1 MVRSISDSKTPDI
14 QYSTRTR
21 INTFQWTTL
30 KNFAI
35 LWNTVIIACIQ
46 ESIVFV
52 LVESKLLGKRL
63 LWRGF
68 NAQGLKNPEYLAN
81 IQLGFEHMVPH
92 GLEHKRIL
100 VPLRTKTYKVC
111 TIPRAFVANN
121 VKKLW
126 QIRLGVNPLSH
137 NLHGTES
144 YTVLTL

>member
-1 MVRSISDSKTPDI
+1 LKTSSWEKDH
-14 QYSTRTR
+14 YDGDLMHKVS
-21 INTFQWTTL
+21 
-30 KNFAI
+30 
-35 LWNTVIIACIQ
+35 
-46 ESIVFV
+46 
-52 LVESKLLGKRL
+52 
-63 LWRGF
+63 
-68 NAQGLKNPEYLAN
+68 KNPEYLAN
-81 IQLGFEHMVPH
+81 IQLGFEHVVPH